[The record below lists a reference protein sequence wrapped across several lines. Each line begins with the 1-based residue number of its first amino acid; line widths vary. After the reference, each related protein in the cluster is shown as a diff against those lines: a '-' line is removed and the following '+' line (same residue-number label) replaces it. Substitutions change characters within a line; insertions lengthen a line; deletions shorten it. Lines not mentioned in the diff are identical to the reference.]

1 MDKIV
6 SNAASTGAEKLYD
19 LVQQILAII
28 IGILG
33 VAENPILSFVSVA
46 VVTVGGYLVYLWV
59 KNWIN
64 KKAIE
69 AAEKDSQKDFQ
80 DQIDTRL
87 PENKEANEKDEENR
101 KKLDQLQ

>member
-33 VAENPILSFVSVA
+33 VAENPILSFSSV
-46 VVTVGGYLVYLWV
+46 L
-59 KNWIN
+59 
-64 KKAIE
+64 
-69 AAEKDSQKDFQ
+69 S
-80 DQIDTRL
+80 
-87 PENKEANEKDEENR
+87 
-101 KKLDQLQ
+101 